1 MTKQHRFGKSSCH
14 ENRPHHPPF
23 CMAVIPSLDNITV
36 VVHENPIRSTVS
48 AGLLVLALAPFL
60 PGEIKR
66 DKTRYANA
74 NGDANVDLIR
84 CTEAPR

>member
-1 MTKQHRFGKSSCH
+1 
-14 ENRPHHPPF
+14 
-23 CMAVIPSLDNITV
+23 MAVIPSLDNITV
-36 VVHENPIRSTVS
+36 VVDENPIRSTVS

-66 DKTRYANA
+66 DDETRYANA